1 MLAKLNLRSRS
12 ELSRDCVCQRYEHGA
27 FVVHAGVEDRYEIE
41 RYIRERAF
49 LEVSEADRLKTRNRR
64 YRLYMFPLP
73 STGIDAVM
81 KVSWDNPAY
90 PKWRRLVIR
99 LAEFF
104 HDRSE
109 AAFLGALA
117 LTRAGVPTI
126 KPIACWTYE
135 PSFAPRESYLLYE
148 KINAVGS
155 ARDLKMTSLQ
165 LTGKPI
171 TPALECLALLVRN
184 LHQQGLWHHDLS
196 LSNFLFSSAGESNG
210 IADQNGNGTIYV
222 IDTDGVSERRIRWP
236 IFSRLR
242 EINALR
248 RLNLAPSEIE
258 RFLRSYLGSNYR
270 PYWLLFYHFCASQ
283 ACRPWRPL
291 VRSLKRAG
299 CW

>member
-1 MLAKLNLRSRS
+1 MLAKLNFRPHS
-12 ELSRDCVCQRYEHGA
+12 ELSSDCVCQRYEHGVCLLRA
-27 FVVHAGVEDRYEIE
+27 DIKGRQEIE
-41 RYIRERAF
+41 HYIRERLF
-49 LEVSEADRLKTRNRR
+49 LQVGEANRLRTKNRR
-64 YRLYMFPLP
+64 YRLYMFPMP
-73 STGIDAVM
+73 STGVDAVM

-90 PKWRRLVIR
+90 PKWRRLFIR
-99 LAEFF
+99 FADVF

-109 AAFLGALA
+109 GAFLGALA
-117 LTRAGVPTI
+117 LLRAGVPTI

-135 PSFAPRESYLLYE
+135 PSSASRESYLLYE
-148 KINAVGS
+148 KIDAVGS
-155 ARDLKMTSLQ
+155 ARDLKATFLQ
-165 LTGKPI
+165 STGKSV
-171 TPALECLALLVRN
+171 TPALERLALLVRD

-196 LSNFLFSSAGESNG
+196 LSNFLFSSNVSGHDSDG
-210 IADQNGNGTIYV
+210 PIYV

-236 IFSRLR
+236 FFSRVR

-258 RFLRSYLGSNYR
+258 RFLRHYLGPSYR
-270 PYWLLFYHFCASQ
+270 PSWLLLYRFCASQ